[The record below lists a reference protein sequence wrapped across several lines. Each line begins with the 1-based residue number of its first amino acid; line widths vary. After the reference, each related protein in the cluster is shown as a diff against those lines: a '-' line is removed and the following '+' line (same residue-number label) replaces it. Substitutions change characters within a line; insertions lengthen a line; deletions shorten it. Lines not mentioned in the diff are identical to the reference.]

1 MGIRVAPEYIS
12 QVKQAQ
18 QYRFP
23 SQKALA
29 DEIPLALSTVHSF
42 LNGRPVHYLNF
53 REICHKLGLDWEV
66 IVDRTYGMAN
76 APEPEID
83 ALVQQVRR
91 YCRDKIAQLY
101 SQMKLLD
108 ISQPIDV
115 DSLYVDVNILE
126 QIAKERWL
134 DISDLLRSC
143 KPAAE
148 DFDRLGLGK
157 VREERVPGLEAV
169 KRHEQLMVLGKPG
182 SGKTTFLQY
191 LATQCSKG
199 NLQPDRVPILIG
211 LKAFAKYGRKENSF
225 KLLDYIRREFYSCGI
240 SEKNTAERLLKY
252 GKGLILLDGLDEVP
266 DGDEYEV
273 VEEIRQFSQK
283 YYENQLIVTC
293 RIAASKY
300 RFAGFTDVEVAD
312 FDEAQI
318 ASFADKWF
326 VAIAKSDREKGLVQA
341 KQFVEQLNLP
351 QNQQIRELAVTPLWL
366 HMTCLVFNVK
376 GEFPSDRA
384 KLYQQGLEIMLVRW
398 DESRGIKRDEVYRNL
413 SVPRKKQLLSQL
425 AAIAFEQGDYFF
437 TQDNIQQWIADYLC
451 TLPDAKTNPEQLQLD
466 SEAVLKAIETQHG
479 LLVERAR
486 GIYSFSHLTFQEYF
500 TARKI
505 VTTFKEQKSLDPL
518 DSLVSHI
525 TEKRWREVFLLAIGM
540 LPSADNLLHLMK
552 QKIDGLVAT
561 DRKLQQFLMWV
572 NQKSLSIETSHNP
585 VAFRALYFALDR
597 ALDDA
602 LDLTLDPRLDLAL
615 DPILDLVLDD
625 ALKRE
630 LDPILS
636 LALNRALIRSLF
648 RALDP
653 ELVRAFVRALD
664 PELRQALETLK
675 RQLPN
680 CEGDED
686 ILGQYWQANPQAC
699 TRRLREIMIS
709 QRHIGYDW
717 QFSKQQREVL
727 RQYYDANKLLVDCLN
742 SGCNVTPSVRQQI
755 EDTLLLPMTQIE
767 KHLVQEGRR

>member
-18 QYRFP
+18 QCRFP
-23 SQKALA
+23 SQQALA
-29 DEIPLALSTVHSF
+29 EEILLALSTVHSF
-42 LNGRPVHYLNF
+42 LNGKPVHYSNF
-53 REICHKLGLDWEV
+53 RDICKKLDLDWEV

-76 APEPEID
+76 APEPAID
-83 ALVQQVRR
+83 ALVQQARGH
-91 YCRDKIAQLY
+91 CRNKIEQLY
-101 SQMKLLD
+101 SRMRLLD
-108 ISQPIDV
+108 IAQPIEV
-115 DSLYVDVNILE
+115 DRLYVDVNILE
-126 QIAKERWL
+126 QITNQQWL
-134 DISDLLRSC
+134 EISDLLRDC

-148 DFDRLGLGK
+148 EFDRLGLGK
-157 VREERVPGLEAV
+157 VREERVSGLDAV
-169 KRHEQLMVLGKPG
+169 NRYEQLMVLGKPG

-191 LATQCSKG
+191 LATQCSQGK
-199 NLQPDRVPILIG
+199 LQPDRVPVLIE
-211 LKAFAKYGRKENSF
+211 LKAFARYGRDEQEF
-225 KLLDYIRREFYSCGI
+225 KLLDYISREFQICGV
-240 SEKNTAERLLKY
+240 SEKNAAERVLKD

-266 DGDEYEV
+266 DEDEYEV
-273 VEEIRQFSQK
+273 VEEIRQFSQI
-283 YYENQLIVTC
+283 YYKNKLIVTC

-300 RFAGFTDVEVAD
+300 RFAGFTDVEIAD
-312 FDEAQI
+312 FDDAQI

-326 VAIAKSDREKGLVQA
+326 VAVAESDREKGVAQA
-341 KQFVEQLNLP
+341 RQFIEQLNLP
-351 QNQQIRELAVTPLWL
+351 ENQQIRELAVTPLWL
-366 HMTCLVFNVK
+366 HMACLVFKVK
-376 GEFPSDRA
+376 GEFPSNRA
-384 KLYQQGLEIMLVRW
+384 NLYQQGLKIMLVRW
-398 DESRGIKRDEVYRNL
+398 DEARGIKRDDVYRNL

-437 TQDNIQQWIADYLC
+437 AQDKIQQWIADYLR
-451 TLPDAKTNPEQLQLD
+451 TLPDAKTDPEQLQLD

-505 VTTFKEQKSLDPL
+505 VTAFKEQKSLHPL
-518 DSLVSHI
+518 DNLVSHI

-540 LPSADNLLHLMK
+540 LPSADCLLQLMK
-552 QKIDGLVAT
+552 QKIDGLVT
-561 DRKLQQFLMWV
+561 DDEKLQQFLMWV

-615 DPILDLVLDD
+615 DPILDLALDD

-680 CEGDED
+680 CEGDENV
-686 ILGQYWQANPQAC
+686 LGQYWQANPQSC
-699 TRRLREIMIS
+699 TRQLREIMIS

-742 SGCNVTPSVRQQI
+742 SGCSVTLSVRQQI
-755 EDTLLLPMTQIE
+755 EDTLLLPMT
-767 KHLVQEGRR
+767 